1 MRKISKNDFLA
12 KLGKVKSAESVK
24 QHVVYSSIHLDG
36 NKCKGTRESTG
47 NDFEIDVDKL
57 YLAYSKLDV
66 INTTELKRYIKKR
79 VQSPALAIL
88 VKMGLA

>member
-24 QHVVYSSIHLDG
+24 QHVVYLSIHLEG
-36 NKCKGTRESTG
+36 SNCKGIRESSG
-47 NDFEIDVDKL
+47 HGFEIDVDKL
-57 YLAYSKLDV
+57 YLAYYELDI
-66 INTTELKRYIKKR
+66 INTTELKKHIKNR

-88 VKMGLA
+88 IEMGLA